1 MRIISLGLI
10 LLVLASAGIFAETQ
24 QRVALDAE
32 VLLGQQED
40 RSADN
45 HLFLE
50 TSILLSYENRIM
62 LNNYRTRFNS
72 YSSRILTLRHQISN
86 ALSAR
91 EPRVD
96 TVTSLRR
103 QLESLVSEH
112 DALLR
117 EFRQWVSNL
126 PR

>member
-1 MRIISLGLI
+1 MRIFSLALLLLI
-10 LLVLASAGIFAETQ
+10 LVSGGVFAESQ
-24 QRVALDAE
+24 QRVALDAG

-50 TSILLSYENRIM
+50 SSILVSYENRIT

-91 EPRVD
+91 EPRVE
-96 TVTSLRR
+96 TVSSLRR
-103 QLESLVSEH
+103 QLESLVAEH
-112 DALLR
+112 DALLN

-126 PR
+126 PQ